1 MESGR
6 VFFVS
11 ASLLVSSAVPAM
23 AQTGTQTPPPD
34 SSLPPPMFAPPQGIR
49 PTDKAN
55 QGFFGPQPLPNQFMA
70 TANWSPFGT
79 QQDRTFW
86 TPVGPP
92 GAVANVYNQPST
104 GFVLQQQLLQQQRPG
119 FWQRVRVLLGLGQDP
134 TPQPGTIPQQQLP
147 PGSIDPK
154 VFGGR

>member
-1 MESGR
+1 MEPGR

-11 ASLLVSSAVPAM
+11 ALLLGSSAAPVM
-23 AQTGTQTPPPD
+23 AQTGSQTPPPD
-34 SSLPPPMFAPPQGIR
+34 SSQPPPVFAPPQGIR
-49 PTDKAN
+49 PTDPAN
-55 QGFFGPQPLPNQFMA
+55 KDFNTAQQPVNQFLT

-79 QQDRTFW
+79 SQDRTFW

-104 GFVLQQQLLQQQRPG
+104 AFILQQQLLQQQRPG
-119 FWQRVRVLLGLGQDP
+119 FWQRFRVLLGLGQDP